1 MRILLIDDDTD
12 LCDFLKLSLK
22 SAHYSVDVSHDGLE
36 GSYLARTNEYDMAI
50 IDLSLPKKNGLDVC
64 KDIRATHKKFPIIIL
79 SVTADIP
86 TKISLLDI
94 GADDYLCK
102 PFSFEELLARLRALT
117 RRPRIYDFEEFCV
130 GDLTLNTKSQMVR
143 RGLEP
148 IYLTK
153 KEYSLLEFLV
163 KNAGHVMS
171 RGMIMEHVWSIDT
184 DPFSNTIESHVLNLR
199 RKMNTNGRVN
209 LIHNVPGRGYAIS
222 ATNEWSEIN
231 QK

>member
-1 MRILLIDDDTD
+1 MRILLIDDDVD

-22 SAHYSVDVSHDGLE
+22 SAHYTVDVSHDGVE

-50 IDLSLPKKNGLDVC
+50 IDLSLPKKDGLNVC
-64 KDIRATHKKFPIIIL
+64 RDIRAIHKKFPIIIL

-86 TKISLLDI
+86 TKVSLLDV

-117 RRPRIYDFEEFCV
+117 RRPHAYNFEEFSV
-130 GDLTLNTKSQMVR
+130 GDLTLNTKSQMVK
-143 RGLEP
+143 RGNES

-163 KNAGHVMS
+163 KNTGNVMS

-199 RKMNTNGRVN
+199 RKINATGRPN
-209 LIHNVPGRGYAIS
+209 LIHNVPGRGYTIS
-222 ATNEWSEIN
+222 ASNEWTEY
-231 QK
+231 KV